1 MLKFFRRIRKEL
13 LSNNR
18 IGKYLLYAMGEIILV
33 VIGILIAL
41 NVNNRSEQRKT
52 EARVE
57 SIFEDIMEE
66 LTSDIDKTT
75 NLMRYFSRRDSMI
88 YLVQNDLITK
98 EDYQN
103 PEIPSH
109 LLWNLTGWYSAVDLT
124 KDAYNNLTQ
133 DLNAVPTKYNDVLKD
148 LNHLYGSLFKTVAR
162 HDQGMLELLDRNSQ
176 IEMRNH
182 SWYAGNSVEDRNK
195 KIDYMLN
202 DFRYKN
208 EVESYR
214 NKGINNQLRWAII
227 YRQKAVACYT
237 KIAELLDKPLTHESF
252 TIDPEIADLL
262 AGQWQVKDRPELV
275 FRVFEEDN
283 RLYMG
288 NSDDKH
294 WELYYLNRGKMVDSE
309 TNYATIVMEDN
320 ELFLKF
326 NAVSLMKINQ
336 TK

>member
-1 MLKFFRRIRKEL
+1 L

-103 PEIPSH
+103 PEIPSP
-109 LLWNLTGWYSAVDLT
+109 LLWNLIGWYSSVNLT

-133 DLNAVPTKYNDVLKD
+133 DLNAVPTKYKDVLKD
-148 LNHLYGSLFKTVAR
+148 LNHLYGSLFKIMER
-162 HDQGMLELLDRNSQ
+162 HDQGMLELIDENVRIQ
-176 IEMRNH
+176 MRNH
-182 SWYAGNSVEDRNK
+182 SWFAGNSEEDRNK

-208 EVESYR
+208 EVQVYW
-214 NKGINNQLRWAII
+214 NAGINNQLRWAII
-227 YRQKAVACYT
+227 YRQNAIRSYKE
-237 KIAELLDKPLTHESF
+237 IAQLIDKPTDHESF

-275 FRVFEEDN
+275 FRIFEEDN
-283 RLYMG
+283 RLFME
-288 NSDDKH
+288 NSDDEH
-294 WELYYLNRGKMVDSE
+294 WELYYLTRNKIMDSRI
-309 TNYATIVMEDN
+309 NYATMVSEDN
-320 ELFLKF
+320 ELLLKY
-326 NAVSLMKINQ
+326 NAVSLMKIDQ